1 MAGEKLRG
9 VTIPIGADTTEFNK
23 GVKKMDTSIRGI
35 QSQVKALEES
45 LKIEWDPKRFEQA
58 QKLAQK
64 AISETET
71 KAKALKDQLSYMEQ
85 SGVDP
90 NNDRYQK
97 LQAQLVKTEA
107 DAIKLKKQLDDI
119 NNIKLDRIVSGFK
132 NVGDAISN
140 AGKALVPF
148 SAAAAGVL
156 VGMGKIATDTI
167 KTASEIDDLSQMV
180 NMNAESLQKW
190 RYIAMQLGSDNAT
203 LQTALTKTQAA
214 FADLSVGVAGPAS
227 KALEVLGFSAEEAA
241 KGMDANFEQMIKRLA
256 SVQDAATQA
265 YLVNELFG
273 DRLGSKLIP
282 MLNGG
287 AEGLAQLTSEFEAL
301 GYMSNQQIQA
311 LSSFDDELNKV
322 KTAFGDIKNDLAV
335 ALLPVME
342 SLVSVIQER
351 IIPAFRSLTDWFS
364 GLSDKG
370 RQTIIT
376 VLGIVAA
383 LAPALII
390 IGKLTSGVGSLIGVI
405 SKLPALLSV
414 LSAHPIIAIIGVIA
428 ALIMT
433 LFATNEQFRESISN
447 LVAILG
453 DALAPIL
460 EIIMQIF
467 GQLMEVINP
476 ILNLLGDILTPI
488 IDVLSIELQ
497 AVGQVLQA
505 ALIPAFKAMQ
515 PMITMMLNL
524 LKPLINI
531 LLSVLVPAI
540 EYVGKMFSSVFG
552 FIQGIM
558 NDFLKGIEWVF
569 NKAIDLING
578 LIRGINKLGGWLGI
592 SLKELDK
599 VKLTVEN
606 KNNQSEY
613 ESPNAPSIDSVD
625 KALNQQEV
633 SAPINTII
641 NNNQDNSSKN
651 ITIGPGAVVIQNYAA
666 EADVEGMADKIMVL
680 LAEGM

>member
-311 LSSFDDELNKV
+311 LSSFDDELNRV

-460 EIIMQIF
+460 EIIMQTF

-476 ILNLLGDILTPI
+476 ILNMLGDILTPI
-488 IDVLSIELQ
+488 IDVLSIALQ

-540 EYVGKMFSSVFG
+540 EFVGKVFSTVFG

-578 LIRGINKLGGWLGI
+578 LIRGINNLGGWLGI

-613 ESPNAPSIDSVD
+613 ESPSAPSIDSVD